1 VHRRGPRARYSG
13 NKSKSW
19 HPVPKAPDQ
28 GLAPMTFSDA
38 LSNGE
43 DAAEGY
49 RVSCSDISSD
59 RVTTV
64 RVDDLDQLISGH
76 RPDWSRI
83 RWIHVQGKLPDAV
96 LEALAT
102 KYHLHPL
109 AVEDLCSGDQRPKVQ
124 DFPES
129 EEAPGRLFI
138 VARELVM
145 RDTILRS
152 SQINLFLG
160 RNTLLTFQDRFT
172 GALDPVYKRLDF
184 DSTRVRITDA
194 SLLCHALLDAV
205 VNSYFPVLEHYSYW
219 IDEIEEG
226 LLTEPSPEL
235 ITKAH
240 AVKRGL
246 LMLRRTIW
254 PMREVVSQL
263 QRDGHECLSPASQSY
278 FRDVYDHCV
287 QILDLNETYHE
298 IAVSLTETYMSV
310 ISNRMNEIV
319 KVLTMISTI
328 FIPLSFIAGVY
339 GMNMP
344 IPENDSAIAYP
355 VFWGVCLTIA
365 IGMLVFFRK
374 KGWI

>member
-1 VHRRGPRARYSG
+1 MAFSEKLASG
-13 NKSKSW
+13 
-19 HPVPKAPDQ
+19 VEAP
-28 GLAPMTFSDA
+28 
-38 LSNGE
+38 
-43 DAAEGY
+43 EGY
-49 RVSCSDISSD
+49 RVTCTDLAVD
-59 RVTTV
+59 RVATF
-64 RVDDLDQLISGH
+64 RIGDPSQLILSH
-76 RPDWSRI
+76 RPDWSKI

-96 LEALAT
+96 LEALAA

-109 AVEDLCSGDQRPKVQ
+109 AVEDLCSGDQRPKVE

-129 EEAPGRLFI
+129 VEAPGRLFI

-145 RDTILRS
+145 RDAMLRS
-152 SQINLFLG
+152 SQINFFLG
-160 RNTLLTFQDRFT
+160 RNTLLTFQDRWT
-172 GALDPVYKRLDF
+172 DVLDPVYKRLEF
-184 DSTRVRITDA
+184 DNIRSQMTDA

-205 VNSYFPVLEHYSYW
+205 VNSYFPVLEHYSFW

-226 LLTEPSPEL
+226 LLADPSPEL
-235 ITKAH
+235 ITKSH

-246 LMLRRTIW
+246 LMLRRTIL

-278 FRDVYDHCV
+278 FRDIHDHCV

-344 IPENDSAIAYP
+344 IPENESTFAYP
-355 VFWGVCLTIA
+355 IFWGVCLTIA
-365 IGMLVFFRK
+365 VAMLVFFRK

>member
-1 VHRRGPRARYSG
+1 MYHSGQRPRQSG
-13 NKSKSW
+13 KKDKPW
-19 HPVPKAPDQ
+19 HPASKIPNQ
-28 GLAPMTFSDA
+28 GLAPMAFSDT

-43 DAAEGY
+43 VAAEGY
-49 RVSCSDISSD
+49 RVTCTDLSTE
-59 RVTTV
+59 RVETV
-64 RVDDLDQLISGH
+64 KVEDPHRLIVSH
-76 RPDWSRI
+76 RPEWSKI
-83 RWIHVQGKLPDAV
+83 RWIHVQGTLPEGGLD
-96 LEALAT
+96 ALAT

-109 AVEDLCSGDQRPKVQ
+109 AVEDLCSGNQRPKVE

-129 EEAPGRLFI
+129 VEAPGRLFI

-145 RDTILRS
+145 RDSILRS

-172 GALDPVYKRLDF
+172 DILDPVYKRLEF
-184 DSTRVRITDA
+184 ENTRSRMTDV

-205 VNSYFPVLEHYSYW
+205 VNSYFPVLEHYSFW

-226 LLTEPSPEL
+226 LLVEPSPQL

-263 QRDGHECLSPASQSY
+263 QRDGHECLSLASQSY

-344 IPENDSAIAYP
+344 IPENDSAITYP

-365 IGMLVFFRK
+365 IGMLIFFRR

>member
-1 VHRRGPRARYSG
+1 MA
-13 NKSKSW
+13 
-19 HPVPKAPDQ
+19 
-28 GLAPMTFSDA
+28 FSDN
-38 LSNGE
+38 LSNGG
-43 DAAEGY
+43 DSPAGY
-49 RVSCSDISSD
+49 RVACTDISLD
-59 RVTTV
+59 RVVTV
-64 RVDDLDQLISGH
+64 KVEDLEQLILSH
-76 RPDWSRI
+76 RPDWSKI
-83 RWIHVQGKLPDAV
+83 RWIHVQGTLPDRV

-109 AVEDLCSGDQRPKVQ
+109 AVEDLCSGDQRPKVE

-129 EEAPGRLFI
+129 VEAPGRLFI

-145 RDTILRS
+145 RDAILRS

-160 RNTLLTFQDRFT
+160 RNTLLTFQDRLT
-172 GALDPVYKRLDF
+172 DALDPVYKRLEF
-184 DSTRVRITDA
+184 DSTRARMTDA

-205 VNSYFPVLEHYSYW
+205 VNSYFPVLEHYSFW

-226 LLTEPSPEL
+226 LLSEPSPEL

-263 QRDGHECLSPASQSY
+263 QRDGHECLSPSSQSY

-344 IPENDSAIAYP
+344 IPENESELAYP
-355 VFWGVCLTIA
+355 IFWGVCLIIA
-365 IGMLVFFRK
+365 IGMLVFFRR